1 MSRIG
6 RGCHGEGEDYWVKER
21 ERASRRVEGIMERE
35 RVSRRGRGF
44 QGEGEFVKDRERV

>member
-1 MSRIG
+1 M
-6 RGCHGEGEDYWVKER
+6 VKER

-44 QGEGEFVKDRERV
+44 QGEGEFVKDRERVSR